1 MADEKDIANEKT
13 DTKVTAKK
21 GTAVYSKSQILKSD
35 KFSNHYDVLNVVL
48 DADKNY
54 TLEEVLKIAKDFL
67 AKPIKEIVNK

>member
-1 MADEKDIANEKT
+1 MADEKT

-21 GTAVYSKSQILKSD
+21 DSAVYSKSQILKSD

-48 DADKNY
+48 DDDKKY
-54 TLEEVLKIAKDFL
+54 TLEEVVKIANDFL